1 MYSEEIPVKKSKF
14 KDSQI
19 VGMIKRAEAG
29 EPVAS
34 QCREAGISS
43 ATFYKWRSKYG
54 GMDVSM
60 LARVK
65 ELEEENRRPQVS
77 AHHEEGPASH
87 RSLQHPGCR
96 GVDRRDPSRLG

>member
-1 MYSEEIPVKKSKF
+1 MKKSKF

-19 VGMIKRAEAG
+19 IGYIKRAEAG

-34 QCREAGISS
+34 LYRESGISS

-60 LARVK
+60 MARVK
-65 ELEEENRRPQVS
+65 KLEEENRRLMKMYAESQMDS
-77 AHHEEGPASH
+77 AILKEALT
-87 RSLQHPGCR
+87 RKW
-96 GVDRRDPSRLG
+96 

>member
-1 MYSEEIPVKKSKF
+1 MKKSKF

-19 VGMIKRAEAG
+19 IGYITRAEAG

-34 QCREAGISS
+34 LCREAGISA

-60 LARVK
+60 MARVK
-65 ELEEENRRPQVS
+65 ELEEETG
-77 AHHEEGPASH
+77 A
-87 RSLQHPGCR
+87 
-96 GVDRRDPSRLG
+96 